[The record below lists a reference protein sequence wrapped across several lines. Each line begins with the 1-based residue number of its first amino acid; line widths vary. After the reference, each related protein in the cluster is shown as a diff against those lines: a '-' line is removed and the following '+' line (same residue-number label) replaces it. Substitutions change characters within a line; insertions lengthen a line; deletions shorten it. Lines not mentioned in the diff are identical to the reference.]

1 MQLLFC
7 YPPVSDVLM
16 ISISS
21 GSRGSLGLDLIA
33 GEVTG
38 EGAGDVTGKVV
49 GKLSSKMKIYKY

>member
-1 MQLLFC
+1 MKLLFC
-7 YPPVSDVLM
+7 YPPVSDVVM

-21 GSRGSLGLDLIA
+21 GSRRSLGLDLFG

-38 EGAGDVTGKVV
+38 EGAGDVTGEVI